1 MNFLSTFFLRAVLKK
16 FKSLK
21 TSTKTR
27 NRNTKENN
35 EGTLVDVVMRLPLYV
50 THEM

>member
-1 MNFLSTFFLRAVLKK
+1 MQSWADLDDLGMDIDELLVYIFFNWRFNEK

-35 EGTLVDVVMRLPLYV
+35 EM
-50 THEM
+50 